1 MRRETHPGPTGHP
14 SEEGIEKQHGG
25 ISPSPPWRG
34 GRRPGWVIP
43 LGVRASSPQE
53 KKQAARMA
61 ALPGRKKMEAREQV
75 RRSDERSVTRQV
87 RGVRNHPLP
96 GGVAEGRGG
105 LSPWECGL
113 PARKRRNRRPGWPR
127 SQEGRRGGQESKFVG
142 RVSRASPDKSGES
155 EIIPS
160 REGWPK
166 AGVGKGQGGPWET
179 HPGPTGHPSK
189 EGIEKQHGGISP
201 SPPRRG

>member
-1 MRRETHPGPTGHP
+1 MPPAAPLDVRVVCKGRELGVMRRETHPGPSGHP

-34 GRRPGWVIP
+34 
-43 LGVRASSPQE
+43 
-53 KKQAARMA
+53 AA
-61 ALPGRKKMEAREQV
+61 
-75 RRSDERSVTRQV
+75 ER
-87 RGVRNHPLP
+87 
-96 GGVAEGRGG
+96 RGG

-127 SQEGRRGGQESKFVG
+127 SQEGRRGGQESRFVG
-142 RVSRASPDKSGES
+142 RMSGASPDKSGES

-166 AGVGKGQGGPWET
+166 AGVGYPPGSAGFQPAREKAGGQDARAPRKEEAVG
-179 HPGPTGHPSK
+179 K
-189 EGIEKQHGGISP
+189 EGVTRSARLEISQLVYTIVLA
-201 SPPRRG
+201 RG

>member
-1 MRRETHPGPTGHP
+1 MPPAAPLDVRVVCKGRELGVMRRETHPGPSGHP
-14 SEEGIEKQHGG
+14 SEEGIEKHHGG

-34 GRRPGWVIP
+34 
-43 LGVRASSPQE
+43 
-53 KKQAARMA
+53 AA
-61 ALPGRKKMEAREQV
+61 
-75 RRSDERSVTRQV
+75 ER
-87 RGVRNHPLP
+87 
-96 GGVAEGRGG
+96 RGG

-127 SQEGRRGGQESKFVG
+127 SQEGRRGGQESRFVG
-142 RVSRASPDKSGES
+142 RMSGASPDKSGES

-201 SPPRRG
+201 SPPRRDRKEAPLPGGDKNEDGCTVC